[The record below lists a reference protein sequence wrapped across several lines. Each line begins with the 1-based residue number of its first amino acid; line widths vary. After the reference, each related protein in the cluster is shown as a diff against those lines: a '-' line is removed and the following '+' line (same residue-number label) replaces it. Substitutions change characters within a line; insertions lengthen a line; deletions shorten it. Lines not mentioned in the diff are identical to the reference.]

1 MSKTKHYSIER
12 KQARWGFLFTVP
24 CLLFFAIFSFY
35 PIINAFVTSLTNR
48 DVLKKSWKFVGF
60 ENYAYLFFPD
70 KYGTNGGFTLWN
82 SLRASLTFTLGTFIP
97 MVVIS
102 LILAVLLSQLRS
114 TRQKGFFQ
122 ISYYMPAV
130 LSSVVAASIWMI
142 LFDPR
147 GLVNQLSNWVMHTEG
162 RDFQWLTDN
171 TMLQVSTMIVYFW
184 KYIGYFVILFITGL
198 ASIPPTIYEAAIV
211 DGSTRWHTFWKIT
224 LPLLKPT
231 IVLVSIMAMLQC
243 LKTFSTQYMFVQN
256 GAARQPID
264 VITMN
269 IYYTGIRMRKIGR
282 ASAMSIVLF
291 GIMLLLT
298 YVQFALSKTD
308 EVDY

>member
-198 ASIPPTIYEAAIV
+198 AS
-211 DGSTRWHTFWKIT
+211 
-224 LPLLKPT
+224 
-231 IVLVSIMAMLQC
+231 
-243 LKTFSTQYMFVQN
+243 
-256 GAARQPID
+256 
-264 VITMN
+264 
-269 IYYTGIRMRKIGR
+269 KIGR
-282 ASAMSIVLF
+282 AHV
-291 GIMLLLT
+291 
-298 YVQFALSKTD
+298 
-308 EVDY
+308 